1 MLGPLTTRHH
11 LLQRPLRYNA
21 TLQEYMAGG
30 TLKSLVTKEMLGN
43 GRRTYSN
50 ADALDI
56 CLQMARGLRCGAA
69 WCSTS
74 LLLA

>member
-1 MLGPLTTRHH
+1 
-11 LLQRPLRYNA
+11 
-21 TLQEYMAGG
+21 MAGG

-69 WCSTS
+69 WCRTS